1 MRTERTLLLRAL
13 SVSALAATAVCA
25 AAQAAPAAAP
35 VPDPIIPV
43 SGTVNYVMMGLAV
56 IQVVL
61 ILAMSSILRTMM
73 GSTGWM
79 RKLTERAT
87 KAAVLLPLLMAAG
100 TASAQAYVA
109 PRDTMNNQELFYLLL
124 VVNIFL
130 FVVLLVQINLLRGT
144 MRAITGVFEEQ
155 RGAEAAQAVSPSVM
169 QRVMGL
175 LTRRPSKEEEER
187 DLLMHHEYDGIR
199 ELDNVLP
206 PWWVWLFYGTIAW
219 GVLYLVNMHVTQTW
233 NDSHEEYAAEMERAK
248 ADIAAYVAK
257 VGAAVDESTVTVT
270 DDASALAAAKNTFT
284 TYCAACHGPDAAG
297 AETSVGPNLTD
308 AYWLHGGGVKDIFK
322 TIKYGVPEKGMIS
335 WKSQLKPNE
344 IQGLASYILSLQGTG
359 GPAQKAPQGELWQPA
374 GSAPADSTA
383 APADSTAAPADST
396 AAPQTVAALVP

>member
-1 MRTERTLLLRAL
+1 MRTERTNIQRAL
-13 SVSALAATAVCA
+13 TIAALITLTLGA
-25 AAQAAPAAAP
+25 AAQDAPTAAAAEP
-35 VPDPIIPV
+35 FIPV

-56 IQVVL
+56 VQVVL

-79 RKLTERAT
+79 RKLTERMA
-87 KAAVLLPLLMAAG
+87 KGAALLPLLLAAG
-100 TASAQAYVA
+100 SAQAQAYVEQ
-109 PRDTMNNQELFYLLL
+109 RSTMNHQELFYLLL

-130 FVVLLVQINLLRGT
+130 FIVLMVQINLLRGT

-155 RGAEAAQAVSPSVM
+155 RAAGAAVAKRPSPIAKLMDV
-169 QRVMGL
+169 
-175 LTRRPSKEEEER
+175 LTRRPSKETEER

-219 GVLYLVNMHVTQTW
+219 SVIYLVNMHVTKSW
-233 NDSHEEYAAEMERAK
+233 NDSHEEYVAEMEQAK
-248 ADIAAYVAK
+248 ADVAAFVAK
-257 VGAAVDESTVTVT
+257 AGAAVDENTVTITT
-270 DDASALAAAKNTFT
+270 DAGALAAAKETFS
-284 TYCAACHGPDAAG
+284 TYCAACHGADGAG

-308 AYWLHGGGVKDIFK
+308 AYWIHGGGIKEVFK

-344 IQGLASYILSLQGTG
+344 IQAISSYILSLQGTG
-359 GPAQKAPQGELWQPA
+359 GPTQKAPQGDLWK
-374 GSAPADSTA
+374 GDA
-383 APADSTAAPADST
+383 APADTTATTSV
-396 AAPQTVAALVP
+396 TVRVAVIN

>member
-1 MRTERTLLLRAL
+1 MRTERTNLQRAL
-13 SVSALAATAVCA
+13 TFAALVTLTLGA
-25 AAQAAPAAAP
+25 AAQDAPAAPATEP
-35 VPDPIIPV
+35 FIPV

-56 IQVVL
+56 VQVVL

-79 RKLTERAT
+79 RKLTERTT
-87 KAAVLLPLLMAAG
+87 KAAVLLPLLMLAG
-100 TASAQAYVA
+100 SAHAQAYME
-109 PRDTMNNQELFYLLL
+109 PRTTMNHQELFYLLL
-124 VVNIFL
+124 VINAFL
-130 FVVLLVQINLLRGT
+130 FIVLMVQINLLRGT

-155 RGAEAAQAVSPSVM
+155 RAAGAAVAKRPSPIAKLMDV
-169 QRVMGL
+169 

-219 GVLYLVNMHVTQTW
+219 GVLYLVNMHVTQSW
-233 NDSHEEYAAEMERAK
+233 NDSHEEYIAEMEQAK
-248 ADIAAYVAK
+248 ADVAAFVARA
-257 VGAAVDESTVTVT
+257 GAAVDENTVTVT
-270 DDASALAAAKNTFT
+270 TDAGALAGAKETFV
-284 TYCAACHGPDAAG
+284 TYCAACHGADGAG

-308 AYWLHGGGVKDIFK
+308 AYWLHGGGIKEVFK

-344 IQGLASYILSLQGTG
+344 IQAIASYILSLQGTG
-359 GPAQKAPQGELWQPA
+359 GPTQKAPQGDLWK
-374 GSAPADSTA
+374 GDA
-383 APADSTAAPADST
+383 APADTTATMTD
-396 AAPQTVAALVP
+396 TVRVAMNP

>member
-1 MRTERTLLLRAL
+1 MRTERTRIHRAL
-13 SVSALAATAVCA
+13 ALTAVA
-25 AAQAAPAAAP
+25 TFATGAFAQAAPSSQP
-35 VPDPIIPV
+35 LIPV

-56 IQVVL
+56 VQVVL

-79 RKLTERAT
+79 RKLTERTT
-87 KAAVLLPLLMAAG
+87 KGAMLLPFLLAAG
-100 TASAQAYVA
+100 SASAQAYVE
-109 PRDTMNNQELFYLLL
+109 PRATMNNQELFYLLL
-124 VVNIFL
+124 VINIFL
-130 FVVLLVQINLLRGT
+130 FIVLLVQINLLRGT

-155 RGAEAAQAVSPSVM
+155 RAGAAAAAERPSPIAKIM
-169 QRVMGL
+169 AL

-219 GVLYLVNMHVTQTW
+219 GVLYLVNMHVTGTW
-233 NDSHEEYAAEMERAK
+233 NDSHEEYVAEMEQAK
-248 ADIAAYVAK
+248 ADVAAFVARA
-257 VGAAVDESTVTVT
+257 GAAVDENTVTVT
-270 DDASALAAAKNTFT
+270 SDAGMLAAAKETFT
-284 TYCAACHGPDAAG
+284 TYCAACHGTDGAG
-297 AETSVGPNLTD
+297 SETSVGPNLTD
-308 AYWLHGGGVKDIFK
+308 AYWLHGGGVKEIFR

-359 GPAQKAPQGELWQPA
+359 GPAGKAPQGELWKEQP
-374 GSAPADSTA
+374 APADSTA
-383 APADSTAAPADST
+383 AKSD
-396 AAPQTVAALVP
+396 TVRVAMR

>member
-1 MRTERTLLLRAL
+1 MRTERTNLQRAL
-13 SVSALAATAVCA
+13 TFAALVTLTLGA
-25 AAQAAPAAAP
+25 AAQDAPAAPATEP
-35 VPDPIIPV
+35 FIPV

-56 IQVVL
+56 VQVVL

-79 RKLTERAT
+79 RKLTERTT
-87 KAAVLLPLLMAAG
+87 KAAVLLPLLMLAG
-100 TASAQAYVA
+100 SAHAQAYME
-109 PRDTMNNQELFYLLL
+109 PRTTMNHQELFYLLL
-124 VVNIFL
+124 VINAFL
-130 FVVLLVQINLLRGT
+130 FIVLMVQINLLRGT

-155 RGAEAAQAVSPSVM
+155 RAAGAAVAKRPSPIAKLMDV
-169 QRVMGL
+169 

-219 GVLYLVNMHVTQTW
+219 GVLYLVNMHVTQSW
-233 NDSHEEYAAEMERAK
+233 NDSHEEYIAEMEQAK
-248 ADIAAYVAK
+248 ADVAGF
-257 VGAAVDESTVTVT
+257 VARAGAAVDENTVTVT
-270 DDASALAAAKNTFT
+270 TDAGALAGAKETFV
-284 TYCAACHGPDAAG
+284 TYCAACHGADGAG

-308 AYWLHGGGVKDIFK
+308 AYWLHGGGIKEVFK

-344 IQGLASYILSLQGTG
+344 IQAIASYILSLQGTG
-359 GPAQKAPQGELWQPA
+359 GPTQKAPQGDLWK
-374 GSAPADSTA
+374 GDA
-383 APADSTAAPADST
+383 APADTTATMTD
-396 AAPQTVAALVP
+396 TVRVAMNP

>member
-1 MRTERTLLLRAL
+1 MRTERTLLHRAL
-13 SVSALAATAVCA
+13 SLTAVAAIAMSA
-25 AAQAAPAAAP
+25 AAQTAATAAP
-35 VPDPIIPV
+35 VPEPIIPV

-87 KAAVLLPLLMAAG
+87 RTGVLLPLLLLASAAN
-100 TASAQAYVA
+100 AQAYVE
-109 PRDTMNNQELFYLLL
+109 PRSTMNNQELFYLLL
-124 VVNIFL
+124 VVNVFL
-130 FVVLLVQINLLRGT
+130 FVVLMVQINLLRGT
-144 MRAITGVFEEQ
+144 MRVITGVFEEQ
-155 RGAEAAQAVSPSVM
+155 RGAEAVHAARPSVM
-169 QRVMGL
+169 QRVMGM

-233 NDSHEEYAAEMERAK
+233 NDSQEEYAAEMEKAK
-248 ADIAAYVAK
+248 ADVAAYVAK
-257 VGAAVDESTVTVT
+257 AGAAVDENSVTVT
-270 DDASALAAAKNTFT
+270 TDAVALAGAKATFT
-284 TYCAACHGPDAAG
+284 QYCSACHGPDAAG

-308 AYWLHGGGVKDIFK
+308 AYWIHGGGVKDIFK

-344 IQGLASYILSLQGTG
+344 IQGLASFILSLQGTG
-359 GPAQKAPQGELWQPA
+359 GPTQKAPQGDLWK
-374 GSAPADSTA
+374 GDA
-383 APADSTAAPADST
+383 APADTTATMADT
-396 AAPQTVAALVP
+396 TRVAMKQQ

>member
-1 MRTERTLLLRAL
+1 MRTERTNLQRAL
-13 SVSALAATAVCA
+13 TFAALVTLTLGA
-25 AAQAAPAAAP
+25 AAQDAPAAPATEP
-35 VPDPIIPV
+35 FIPV

-56 IQVVL
+56 VQVVL

-79 RKLTERAT
+79 RKLTERTT
-87 KAAVLLPLLMAAG
+87 KAAVLLPLLMLAG
-100 TASAQAYVA
+100 SAHAQAYME
-109 PRDTMNNQELFYLLL
+109 PRTTMNHQELFYLLL
-124 VVNIFL
+124 VINAFL
-130 FVVLLVQINLLRGT
+130 FIVLMVQINLLRGT

-155 RGAEAAQAVSPSVM
+155 RAAGAAVAKRPSPIAKLMDV
-169 QRVMGL
+169 

-219 GVLYLVNMHVTQTW
+219 GVLYLVNMHVTQSW
-233 NDSHEEYAAEMERAK
+233 NDSHEEYIAEMEQAK
-248 ADIAAYVAK
+248 ADVAAFVARA
-257 VGAAVDESTVTVT
+257 GAAVDENTVTVT
-270 DDASALAAAKNTFT
+270 TDAGALAGAKETFV
-284 TYCAACHGPDAAG
+284 TYCAACHGADGGG

-308 AYWLHGGGVKDIFK
+308 AYWLHGGGIKEVFK

-344 IQGLASYILSLQGTG
+344 IQAIASYILSLQGTG
-359 GPAQKAPQGELWQPA
+359 GPTQKAPQGDLWK
-374 GSAPADSTA
+374 GDA
-383 APADSTAAPADST
+383 APADTTATMTD
-396 AAPQTVAALVP
+396 TVRVAMNP

>member
-1 MRTERTLLLRAL
+1 MRTERTNLQRAL
-13 SVSALAATAVCA
+13 TVAALVTLTLGA
-25 AAQAAPAAAP
+25 AAQDAPTAPAAE
-35 VPDPIIPV
+35 PIIPV

-56 IQVVL
+56 VQVVL

-79 RKLTERAT
+79 RKLSERAT
-87 KAAVLLPLLMAAG
+87 KSAVLLPLLMLAG
-100 TASAQAYVA
+100 SAHAQAYVE
-109 PRDTMNNQELFYLLL
+109 PRSTMNHQELFYLLL
-124 VVNIFL
+124 VINIFL
-130 FVVLLVQINLLRGT
+130 FIVLMVQINLLRST

-155 RGAEAAQAVSPSVM
+155 RAAGAAVAKRPSPIAKLMDV
-169 QRVMGL
+169 

-219 GVLYLVNMHVTQTW
+219 GVLYLVNMHVTQSW
-233 NDSHEEYAAEMERAK
+233 NDSHEEYVAEMEQAK
-248 ADIAAYVAK
+248 ADVAAFVARA
-257 VGAAVDESTVTVT
+257 GAAVDENTVTITT
-270 DDASALAAAKNTFT
+270 DAGALAGAKETFV
-284 TYCAACHGPDAAG
+284 TYCAACHGADGAG

-308 AYWLHGGGVKDIFK
+308 AYWLHGGGIKEVFK

-344 IQGLASYILSLQGTG
+344 IQAIASYILSLQGTG
-359 GPAQKAPQGELWQPA
+359 GPTQKAPQGELWK
-374 GSAPADSTA
+374 GDA
-383 APADSTAAPADST
+383 APVDTTATMTD
-396 AAPQTVAALVP
+396 TVRVAMNP